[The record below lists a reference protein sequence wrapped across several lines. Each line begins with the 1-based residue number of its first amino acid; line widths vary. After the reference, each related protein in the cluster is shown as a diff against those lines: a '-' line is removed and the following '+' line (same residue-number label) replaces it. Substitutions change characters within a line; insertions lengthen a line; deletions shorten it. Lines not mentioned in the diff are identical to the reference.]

1 MEQTISHSRKL
12 SQILLDIFNPEK
24 ESSSFGKLVDEL
36 DQHGMAIVLI
46 LFSIP
51 AALPVPAAGYSTLL
65 SIPLFLIGLRLLT
78 AKDTVWLP
86 QSVREKNFNPK
97 SFQKLLKPMNRLVT
111 TLEQVSRPR
120 FVNFAQSKLVLVGLG
135 FIICL
140 LAASMALPIPGTNT
154 APAFG
159 IFLLGFGL
167 LEKDGIFIVVGIC
180 ASLIALCISSFI
192 IIFGYEVV
200 KAVIVNFF

>member
-1 MEQTISHSRKL
+1 MEQTMSHSKRL
-12 SQILLDIFNPEK
+12 SQILAEIFNPEK
-24 ESSSFGKLVDEL
+24 ESSSFGSLVDEL
-36 DQHGMAIVLI
+36 DSHAVAIVLI

-51 AALPVPAAGYSTLL
+51 AALPVPAAGYSTVL
-65 SIPLFLIGLRLLT
+65 SIPLFIIGFRLLA

-86 QSVREKNFNPK
+86 ASVRNKTFDPK

-111 TLEQVSRPR
+111 ALEKISRPR
-120 FVNFAQSKLVLVGLG
+120 FVSIAESKFMLIALG
-135 FIICL
+135 GMICL

-167 LEKDGIFIVVGIC
+167 LEKDGLFIFVGMC
-180 ASLIALCISSFI
+180 ASVVALCISTFI
-192 IIFGYEVV
+192 IVFGYEVV
-200 KAVIVNFF
+200 KAVILNFI